1 LSQDA
6 SNGEIDTLYGLPGF
20 GEVLRE
26 LQGSENRYN
35 ATLTILEPGDR
46 KEEGEALV
54 AMLFEFTREYKMQIG
69 NVIPEKSYRF
79 AFVPSLNPR
88 QQELLP
94 HLLGSLVDMGW
105 FAKDGEALRLT
116 EVGFG
121 ELYRNA

>member
-46 KEEGEALV
+46 KEEGDALV
-54 AMLFEFTREYKMQIG
+54 AMLFEF
-69 NVIPEKSYRF
+69 
-79 AFVPSLNPR
+79 
-88 QQELLP
+88 ELTSRVVY
-94 HLLGSLVDMGW
+94 G
-105 FAKDGEALRLT
+105 RLDS
-116 EVGFG
+116 VRLQAASFC
-121 ELYRNA
+121 